1 MESFN
6 GGTLIEIC
14 TCFIEENPFE
24 KGFSVSINIFFSGEH
39 YHWHTQKGKIKDFVF
54 CLSSPLHL

>member
-24 KGFSVSINIFFSGEH
+24 KGFFL
-39 YHWHTQKGKIKDFVF
+39 KL
-54 CLSSPLHL
+54 LS

>member
-6 GGTLIEIC
+6 GGNLIEIC

-24 KGFSVSINIFFSGEH
+24 KGFSVSINIFFRANTVRP
-39 YHWHTQKGKIKDFVF
+39 YIYNT
-54 CLSSPLHL
+54 